1 MGLPEIL
8 ESANEVLSPKSS
20 GRGKSV
26 EGGKPPRGDKKAKN
40 VSASVGR
47 KKYQEIEED
56 DLDGGLFETPLTP
69 QQLKRKGELRLR
81 GHLLIVLS
89 KNVVMTTRT
98 AILRWWVRTHK
109 KFSKTILTNFVIKS
123 QIQTQVAFWRFK
135 WLAAPG
141 KKKRRTWSKFMEQV
155 AGLVEIVEKRQKAR
169 LIRNAFFRII

>member
-1 MGLPEIL
+1 VENLNSSKFDESAAFSAQKVFRNLLQKEDNKIGLLSDLYNACRESCYNSKSLYLKALLVQMNEAADQALGNVQIDNLHLLDKEIDKPDLSFMGLPEIL

-81 GHLLIVLS
+81 GHLLIV
-89 KNVVMTTRT
+89 
-98 AILRWWVRTHK
+98 
-109 KFSKTILTNFVIKS
+109 
-123 QIQTQVAFWRFK
+123 
-135 WLAAPG
+135 
-141 KKKRRTWSKFMEQV
+141 
-155 AGLVEIVEKRQKAR
+155 
-169 LIRNAFFRII
+169 